1 MKIKIMS
8 KKTVFDDVNSSNK
21 LELRINESYNSLFI
35 KIKVDKKDDD
45 FKSAW
50 MTLDYR
56 DLDDLIKSIEDLKK
70 KIEDNM

>member
-1 MKIKIMS
+1 MS
-8 KKTVFDDVNSSNK
+8 KKNVFDDINSSNK

-35 KIKVDKKDDD
+35 KINVDKKEQDDD

-56 DLDDLIKSIEDLKK
+56 DLDDLIKTIENLKK

>member
-1 MKIKIMS
+1 MS
-8 KKTVFDDVNSSNK
+8 KKNVFDDINSSNK

-35 KIKVDKKDDD
+35 KIDRKEKDAD

-56 DLDDLIKSIEDLKK
+56 DLDDLIETIKNLKK
-70 KIEDNM
+70 EIEDNM